1 MDNDNSVG
9 VRLAECCDVFGAE
22 PLMDRAVSL
31 PQEEGG
37 VFHFGFGEAPVFTAR
52 IPYAH
57 FVEGVTE
64 IAGGIAPQ
72 VLIGEEENL
81 FATGSVLGAV
91 AEGEGPL
98 KDGASVGRGAHR
110 TAMFAHERF
119 ECCRGVHVG
128 DRNDL
133 RDICGCRE
141 GLPCICDF
149 LEVGHVGHRTA
160 RIEVGEDYGLM
171 VAGED
176 VGGLGH
182 EVHATENDVLGLR
195 LFLGKHRKA
204 EGVTAGIGPLH
215 DFVALVVMA
224 EDEQAVTESC
234 FRRSDSIREF
244 GRCGVCVSVTER

>member
-98 KDGASVGRGAHR
+98 KDG
-110 TAMFAHERF
+110 T
-119 ECCRGVHVG
+119 
-128 DRNDL
+128 
-133 RDICGCRE
+133 
-141 GLPCICDF
+141 
-149 LEVGHVGHRTA
+149 
-160 RIEVGEDYGLM
+160 RI
-171 VAGED
+171 
-176 VGGLGH
+176 
-182 EVHATENDVLGLR
+182 
-195 LFLGKHRKA
+195 
-204 EGVTAGIGPLH
+204 
-215 DFVALVVMA
+215 
-224 EDEQAVTESC
+224 
-234 FRRSDSIREF
+234 
-244 GRCGVCVSVTER
+244 